1 MRRLAPMLAAV
12 LLVAPTIA
20 TDASMPAGGR
30 SSLIRERLSDANRW
44 RDHVMV
50 VAHRA
55 GWKENGKTI
64 RPENSKAAIDSSVSL
79 GVELVE
85 LDVRRSRDGALVVM
99 HDPTL
104 DRTTTCRGAVSDHT
118 LAELRR
124 CRLKTEGNGTASVES
139 IPTFEE
145 MLAHARGRILV
156 NVDNKLEPED
166 LPEIVAVARRLG
178 MADGIVVK
186 APIWNEERLARTKA
200 VLDHIGDDVLFM
212 PILADDAVHEAS
224 FIERIDRQVAAPAA
238 ELVVWHKDAAPAL
251 TSDGGVLFSAQAR
264 AVAIRN
270 NTHLWINTYPITD
283 RPEGMVAGGRG
294 DGLAMAGGRPDE
306 VYGFW
311 IDRGAT
317 IIQTDEPKALIDWL
331 ERQGLRRPYPATGS

>member
-30 SSLIRERLSDANRW
+30 SSQIRERLSDANRW

-55 GWKENGKTI
+55 GWKEDGKTV
-64 RPENSKAAIDSSVSL
+64 RPENSKAAIDNAVAI

-104 DRTTTCRGAVSDHT
+104 DRTTTCHGAVSDHT
-118 LAELRR
+118 LQELRR
-124 CRLKTEGNGTASVES
+124 CRLKVEASGKASVEPV
-139 IPTFEE
+139 PTLEE

-166 LPEIVAVARRLG
+166 LPDIVAVARRLG

-186 APIWNEERLARTKA
+186 APIWNEERLVRTKA
-200 VLDHIGDDVLFM
+200 VLDRIGNDVLFM
-212 PILADDAVHEAS
+212 PILADDAVREAS
-224 FIERIDRQVAAPAA
+224 FIERVDRQVAAPAA
-238 ELVVWHKDAAPAL
+238 ELVVWHKDATPAPTA
-251 TSDGGVLFSAQAR
+251 DGGVLFSAQAR

-294 DGLAMAGGRPDE
+294 DGLAMSGGRPEE

-311 IDRGAT
+311 LDRGVT
-317 IIQTDEPKALIDWL
+317 IIQTDEPKALIGWL
-331 ERQGLRRPYPATGS
+331 ERRGLRRPYSSGS

>member
-1 MRRLAPMLAAV
+1 MRRLAPMLAAL

-55 GWKENGKTI
+55 GWKEDGRTV
-64 RPENSKAAIDSSVSL
+64 RPENSKAAIDNAVSL
-79 GVELVE
+79 GVEMVE
-85 LDVRRSRDGALVVM
+85 LDVRRSSDGMLVVM

-104 DRTTTCRGAVSDHT
+104 DRTTSCGGAVSD
-118 LAELRR
+118 LPLDDLRR
-124 CRLKTEGNGTASVES
+124 CRLKVEASGATTGETV
-139 IPTFEE
+139 PTFEE

-166 LPEIVAVARRLG
+166 LPEIVEVARRLG
-178 MADGIVVK
+178 MADGIVIK

-200 VLDHIGDDVLFM
+200 VLGRIGSDVLFM
-212 PILADDAVHEAS
+212 PILADDAVHDAT
-224 FIERIDRQVAAPAA
+224 FIEKVGRQVAAPAA
-238 ELVVWHKDAAPAL
+238 ELVVWHKDAALAP
-251 TSDGGVLFSAQAR
+251 TSDGGALFSAQSR
-264 AVAIRN
+264 AAAIRN

-294 DGLAMAGGRPDE
+294 DGLAMTQGRPEE

-311 IDRGAT
+311 IDRGVT
-317 IIQTDEPKALIDWL
+317 IIQTDEPKALIGWL
-331 ERQGLRRPYPATGS
+331 ERQGLRRPYPTGS

>member
-30 SSLIRERLSDANRW
+30 SSQIRERLSDANRW

-55 GWKENGKTI
+55 GWKESGQTM
-64 RPENSKAAIDSSVSL
+64 RPENSKAAIDNSVSL

-104 DRTTTCRGAVSDHT
+104 ERTTTCVGAVSDHT
-118 LAELRR
+118 LEELRR
-124 CRLKTEGNGTASVES
+124 CRLKVEASGAVSAEPV
-139 IPTFEE
+139 PTFEE
-145 MLAHARGRILV
+145 MLTHARGRILV

-166 LPEIVAVARRLG
+166 LPDIVAVARRLG

-200 VLDHIGDDVLFM
+200 VLDRIGGDVLFM
-212 PILADDAVHEAS
+212 PILADDAVRDAS
-224 FIERIDRQVAAPAA
+224 FIEKVDRQVAAPAA
-238 ELVVWHKDAAPAL
+238 ELVVWHKDGTPGP
-251 TSDGGVLFSAQAR
+251 TSDGGPLFSAQAR

-294 DGLAMAGGRPDE
+294 DGLAMSSGRPDD

-311 IDRGAT
+311 IDRGVT
-317 IIQTDEPKALIDWL
+317 VIQTDEPKALIGWL
-331 ERQGLRRPYPATGS
+331 ERQGLRRPYSTGS